1 MIRIEENNMFNS
13 IHICVC
19 CCVHEFNAL
28 LLLPSSYNTFLS
40 QIDWII
46 FYSSSFLREKQ
57 K

>member
-1 MIRIEENNMFNS
+1 MIRIEEKNMFNS